1 MNKTLY
7 SEANT
12 FERTFQN
19 NLFKEIKEA
28 IEKTLFNMNDESTNV
43 CLQDTIRSDQLSLNQ
58 NQDQN
63 HDQLDQQIEPNIDEA
78 WLAREKNQTSFL
90 NDIDTIDLSTSSQ
103 KLREITEK
111 EKRKRN
117 VKSKSKKNTIYS
129 NFQL

>member
-1 MNKTLY
+1 
-7 SEANT
+7 
-12 FERTFQN
+12 
-19 NLFKEIKEA
+19 
-28 IEKTLFNMNDESTNV
+28 MNDESTNV